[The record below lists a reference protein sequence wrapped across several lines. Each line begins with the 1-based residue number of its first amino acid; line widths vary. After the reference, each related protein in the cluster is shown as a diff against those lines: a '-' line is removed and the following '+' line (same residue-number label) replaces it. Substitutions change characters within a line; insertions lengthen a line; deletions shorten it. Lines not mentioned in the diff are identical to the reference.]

1 MLLLTLVYYMKA
13 ELYLYGGL
21 EWVRTPLRA
30 VLASLSVLGGSILIY
45 ELLIRS
51 RLPEYPKA
59 LAWIMAGLVLGL
71 CFLTLELFAPRAAFI
86 HVGAVLGSIMVG
98 NVFFG
103 IIPAQ
108 KAFVAAVQAGNE
120 LDLDRAEI
128 GIEMDKGNCPFSL
141 PPKC

>member
-1 MLLLTLVYYMKA
+1 MLLLTLVYCVKA
-13 ELYLYGGL
+13 ELYLYGSL
-21 EWVRTPLRA
+21 EWMRTPLRA
-30 VLASLSVLGGSILIY
+30 VLASLSVLGGSVLIY

-98 NVFFG
+98 NCLLYTSPSPRDQRG
-103 IIPAQ
+103 SRMPSSA
-108 KAFVAAVQAGNE
+108 
-120 LDLDRAEI
+120 
-128 GIEMDKGNCPFSL
+128 
-141 PPKC
+141 